1 MYISLVFCHISIVI
15 EKPNIVYIA
24 AMLFCVLFSDTI
36 LKILLGPPEIA
47 QDHQIL
53 GVGGPLGQCF
63 RKLISNPDLW
73 PNWTC

>member
-1 MYISLVFCHISIVI
+1 MI

-24 AMLFCVLFSDTI
+24 TMLFCVLYSDTI

-63 RKLISNPDLW
+63 RKLISNPDMPPDHTL
-73 PNWTC
+73 